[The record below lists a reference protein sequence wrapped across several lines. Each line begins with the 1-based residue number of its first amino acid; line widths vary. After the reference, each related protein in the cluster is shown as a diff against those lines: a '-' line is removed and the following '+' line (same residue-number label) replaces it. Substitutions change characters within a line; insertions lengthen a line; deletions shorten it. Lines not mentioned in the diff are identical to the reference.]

1 VYRNNRAKLDL
12 QEKGLSMSEKDQLTS
27 SPSTTSTERT
37 AKADVSGVS
46 RRRFLGG
53 IGGAAAVAA
62 IGAAG
67 GLAVGAKTGQ
77 AGVED
82 DLEAIGDA
90 SSATAAT
97 LWRDA
102 CFKFRVDAATF
113 NQGVNLPDHVTN
125 GDEARY
131 PSRIGSF
138 TKALPHNRYGEVDSY
153 AWSTFMAAMNSGS
166 PAAFENVK
174 LGGGRPMTN
183 PQSGLAFDLEGADSH
198 ALAPLLPPPALA
210 SSEEAAEM
218 VELYWMALL
227 RDTNFDDYDSSN
239 LAADAADDLSKFS
252 TADFKGPREGGQ
264 VTAQTLFRDPFPG
277 QAVGPY
283 ISQFFHLPTP
293 FGAQFVD
300 NHNRTFLPGSDHMT
314 SYSDWLTVQNGGAV
328 GSIAYDPTR
337 RYIRNGRDL
346 SAWVQNDVLF
356 QAYFNA
362 ALILVTPANASQ
374 GQSGGSGAPLNPG
387 NPYAHSRTQAGF
399 ATFGAPG
406 ILGLM
411 CEVATRALQ
420 ATWYQKWFV
429 HRRLR
434 PEAFGGL
441 VHVQRTKNR
450 WPGVLH
456 PSILN
461 APVLDR
467 VHSKFGSY
475 LQPQAYPEGSP
486 VHGSFTAGHATVAG
500 ACVTI
505 LKAHFDENHVLS
517 NPVQVTPDG
526 LGTVPYSGPDL
537 TVGGELNKL
546 ASNVATGR
554 NIAGVHWRSDSV
566 QSMLLGEA
574 LAISIMRDQLAGFNE
589 LREGFYKGQ
598 TFTKFDGTKATV

>member
-1 VYRNNRAKLDL
+1 
-12 QEKGLSMSEKDQLTS
+12 
-27 SPSTTSTERT
+27 
-37 AKADVSGVS
+37 VS
-46 RRRFLGG
+46 RRRFLGS

-67 GLAVGAKTGQ
+67 GIAVGAKVGQ

-90 SSATAAT
+90 ASATAAT
-97 LWRDA
+97 LRRDA
-102 CFKFRVDAATF
+102 CFKFRVDSATY
-113 NQGVNLPDHVTN
+113 NKGLALPDHTTN
-125 GDEARY
+125 GDEALY
-131 PSRIGSF
+131 PSKIGSY
-138 TKALPHNRYGEVDSY
+138 TKGLPHNRYGEVDSY
-153 AWSTFMAAMNSGS
+153 AWSTFMAALNSGS
-166 PAAFENVK
+166 PAAFENVVM
-174 LGGGRPMTN
+174 GGGRPMVN
-183 PQSGLAFDLEGADSH
+183 PQSGLAFDLEGLDSH
-198 ALAPLLPPPALA
+198 AMATLLPPPSLS

-218 VELYWMALL
+218 VEHYWMALL
-227 RDTNFDDYDSSN
+227 RDVNFDEYDNNS
-239 LAADAADDLSKFS
+239 LVDAAAADLSKLS
-252 TADFKGPREGGQ
+252 TADFKGPRENGK

-277 QAVGPY
+277 QTVGPY
-283 ISQFFHLPTP
+283 ISQFMLLPTP
-293 FGAQFVD
+293 FGAQFVE
-300 NHNRTFLPGSDHMT
+300 NRSRTFLPGTDHMT
-314 SYSDWLTVQNGGAV
+314 SYSEWLTVQNGGV
-328 GSIAYDPTR
+328 LGSIAYDPTR

-362 ALILVTPANASQ
+362 GLILITPPNASD
-374 GQSGGSGAPLNPG
+374 GQTGGFGAPLNPG

-399 ATFGAPG
+399 GTFGAPG

-411 CEVATRALQ
+411 CEVATRALK

-467 VHSKFGSY
+467 VYSKYGTY
-475 LQPQAYPEGSP
+475 LQPQAFPEGSP
-486 VHGSFTAGHATVAG
+486 THGSFTAGHATVAG

-505 LKAHFDENHVLS
+505 LKALFDERATIK
-517 NPVQVTPDG
+517 NPLQVTPDG
-526 LGTVPYSGPDL
+526 LAVVPYNGPEL
-537 TVGGELNKL
+537 TIGGELNKL

-566 QSMLLGEA
+566 QSMLLGEK
-574 LAISIMRDQLAGFNE
+574 LAIAIMRDQAAGFNE
-589 LREGFYKGQ
+589 TREGFYKGQ

>member
-1 VYRNNRAKLDL
+1 
-12 QEKGLSMSEKDQLTS
+12 
-27 SPSTTSTERT
+27 
-37 AKADVSGVS
+37 VSGVS
-46 RRRFLGG
+46 RRKFLGS

-67 GLAVGAKTGQ
+67 GIAVGAKVGH

-97 LWRDA
+97 LRRDA
-102 CFKFRVDAATF
+102 CFKFRVDSATF
-113 NQGVNLPDHVTN
+113 NKNQALPDHTTN
-125 GDEARY
+125 GDEALY
-131 PSRIGSF
+131 PSKIGSYS
-138 TKALPHNRYGEVDSY
+138 KGLPHNRYGEVDSY
-153 AWSTFMAAMNSGS
+153 AWSTFMAALNSGS
-166 PAAFENVK
+166 PAAFENVVM
-174 LGGGRPMTN
+174 GGGRPMVN
-183 PQSGLAFDLEGADSH
+183 PQSGLSFDLEGADSH
-198 ALAPLLPPPALA
+198 AMATLLPPPALS

-227 RDTNFDDYDSSN
+227 RDVNFDEYDNNS
-239 LAADAADDLSKFS
+239 LVDAAAADLSKLS
-252 TADFKGPREGGQ
+252 TADFKGPRESGK

-283 ISQFFHLPTP
+283 ISQFMLLSTP
-293 FGAQFVD
+293 FGAQFVE
-300 NHNRTFLPGSDHMT
+300 NRSRTFLPGSDHMT
-314 SYSDWLTVQNGGAV
+314 SYSEWLTVQNGGV
-328 GSIAYDPTR
+328 LGSIAYDPTR

-362 ALILVTPANASQ
+362 GLILITPPNASD
-374 GQSGGSGAPLNPG
+374 GQTGGFGAPLNPG

-399 ATFGAPG
+399 GTFGAPG

-411 CEVATRALQ
+411 CEVATRALK

-467 VHSKFGSY
+467 VHRKYGTY
-475 LQPQAYPEGSP
+475 LQPQAFPEGSP
-486 VHGSFTAGHATVAG
+486 THGSFTAGHATVAG
-500 ACVTI
+500 ACVTV
-505 LKAHFDENHVLS
+505 LKALFDERATIK

-526 LGTVPYSGPDL
+526 LAVVPYSGPPL
-537 TVGGELNKL
+537 TIGGELNKL

-554 NIAGVHWRSDSV
+554 NIAGVHWRSDSIE
-566 QSMLLGEA
+566 SMLLGERI
-574 LAISIMRDQLAGFNE
+574 AISIMRDQAAGYNE
-589 LREGFYKGQ
+589 TREGFYKGQ